1 MELARVLIVDDTLF
15 MRTVLRTIVTDE
27 GLEVSGEAED
37 GYQGIFEY
45 VNNRPD
51 LVLLDILMPKMDG
64 IMTLKTLLGYDPQ
77 VKVIMISAIQS
88 TKMIKLAINCG
99 AKGYILKPFQRPQ
112 LIQEIK
118 RVLNSA

>member
-1 MELARVLIVDDTLF
+1 MELTRVLIIDDTLF

-64 IMTLKTLLGYDPQ
+64 IMTLKTLLGYDPK

-88 TKMIKLAINCG
+88 TKMIKLAISCG